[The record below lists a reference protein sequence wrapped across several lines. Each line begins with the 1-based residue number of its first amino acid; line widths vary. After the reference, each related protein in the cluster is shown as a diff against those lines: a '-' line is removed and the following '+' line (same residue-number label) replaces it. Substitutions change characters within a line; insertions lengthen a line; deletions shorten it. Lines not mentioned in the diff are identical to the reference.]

1 MKADFKNILLL
12 ISIFLFGLF
21 IGSYYFQGN
30 GILRLEG
37 VNFTS
42 FYEAWQEIE
51 TRFYNYSNEMRQ
63 EMLHGAIQ
71 GLTDS
76 LKDPYSDFLNP
87 EETGEFEENLTGE
100 YEGIGAEIGTRDNVV
115 TIISPLKGS
124 PAEKAGLLPGDKILK
139 INGVST
145 GDMEL
150 SKAVM
155 MIRGKA
161 GTEVKLKIKRGEK
174 TLLVNIKR
182 AKIDIPTVDFEIIEK
197 NIGYIQLY
205 NFFEDATPRFKKI
218 VQDIFKAGIQKI
230 ILDLRNNPG
239 GHLSVAIDIGNFFIE
254 EGKVILKEDLGRKE
268 IEDIPSE
275 GPGIFSNFRTV
286 ILINEGS
293 ASASEILAG
302 ALSEQNDKVI
312 LIGEKSFGKGTV
324 QEFILLQGNSSLK
337 LTVARW
343 LLPSGKSIEGTGI
356 TPDIQVKMTEND
368 IKTGRDPQLKRA
380 IKRISK

>member
-1 MKADFKNILLL
+1 
-12 ISIFLFGLF
+12 
-21 IGSYYFQGN
+21 
-30 GILRLEG
+30 
-37 VNFTS
+37 
-42 FYEAWQEIE
+42 
-51 TRFYNYSNEMRQ
+51 
-63 EMLHGAIQ
+63 
-71 GLTDS
+71 
-76 LKDPYSDFLNP
+76 
-87 EETGEFEENLTGE
+87 
-100 YEGIGAEIGTRDNVV
+100 
-115 TIISPLKGS
+115 
-124 PAEKAGLLPGDKILK
+124 
-139 INGVST
+139 
-145 GDMEL
+145 
-150 SKAVM
+150 